1 MKIPVKYSVS
11 ARYER
16 GCPFPIEWEVVETWS
31 GGENR
36 YPFKTESEARLYAK
50 QMKLSAEHEVRK
62 DCSFSIGCF
71 IGAVATIIFAIVL
84 DIALQKAFGV

>member
-1 MKIPVKYSVS
+1 MKIPVKYSVA

-36 YPFKTESEARLYAK
+36 YPFKTESEARLHARE
-50 QMKLSAEHEVRK
+50 MEASAEREVRE
-62 DCSFSIGCF
+62 DRPFGIGCF
-71 IGAVATIIFAIVL
+71 IGAVATLIFAIVL
-84 DIALQKAFGV
+84 DIALRKAFGV